1 MTCRRTTQFFVGA
14 KAVVYAAGVAPR
26 TGDGAAPGGIGI
38 FTRLM
43 VSVAKIVRAVL
54 LGGVLLLLLFVAFNI
69 CSEYIVGLV
78 DLCRWA

>member
-1 MTCRRTTQFFVGA
+1 
-14 KAVVYAAGVAPR
+14 
-26 TGDGAAPGGIGI
+26 
-38 FTRLM
+38 M